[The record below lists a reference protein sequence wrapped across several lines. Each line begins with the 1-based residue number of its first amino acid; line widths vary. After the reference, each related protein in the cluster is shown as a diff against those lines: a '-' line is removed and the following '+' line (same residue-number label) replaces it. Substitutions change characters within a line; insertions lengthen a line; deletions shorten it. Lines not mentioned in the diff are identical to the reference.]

1 MNKNLLLGVA
11 LVIFVTGMV
20 VMIASDSISF
30 ADVVN
35 SMSGLSPRLL
45 SLVVLPFIVVLIVV
59 GNYLR
64 KKNEERRWKEA
75 LLKTRAKK
83 QNQKE
88 AARKAA
94 KDKQHY

>member
-1 MNKNLLLGVA
+1 MKKKLLLGA
-11 LVIFVTGMV
+11 AIAIFVSGTV
-20 VMIASDSISF
+20 LMIADDSISF
-30 ADVVN
+30 DDVLK
-35 SMSGLSPRLL
+35 SLSGLSPRVL

-64 KKNEERRWKEA
+64 KKNQERMWKDA

-83 QNQKE
+83 QNQIE

-94 KDKQHY
+94 KDKQQC

>member
-1 MNKNLLLGVA
+1 MNKKLLLGA
-11 LVIFVTGMV
+11 AIVIFVTGMV
-20 VMIASDSISF
+20 LMIATDAISF
-30 ADVVN
+30 GDVLN
-35 SMSGLSPRLL
+35 SLSKLSPRVL

-64 KKNEERRWKEA
+64 KKNEERKWKDA

-88 AARKAA
+88 AASKAA